1 MLLIDTVNHKLV
13 NDVEIK
19 QEIAS
24 KRPYKEWVKELFT
37 LADLR
42 EKQSKQQSC
51 VHHSPALKFEAGGH
65 LKRGDSLS
73 GRAKVLQD
81 RRLALFAYTTET
93 LNFLILPML
102 RTQKEALG
110 SMGNDVSSLVYL

>member
-19 QEIAS
+19 QQIAS
-24 KRPYKEWVKELFT
+24 QKPYKEWVKELFT

-42 EKQSKQQSC
+42 ESQSKQPNC
-51 VHHSPALKFEAGGH
+51 AHNPALRLEAGSH

-102 RTQKEALG
+102 RTQKEGIQFL
-110 SMGNDVSSLVYL
+110 MKFLLKR